1 MREFLR
7 KPILIALAITM
18 AGSGMIADDLAW
30 SAPGWYGMAGAQSSK
45 WIVSGPFED
54 QKTCADALPAS
65 DKTYRYSCTF
75 LNVETP
81 L

>member
-1 MREFLR
+1 MRGFFS
-7 KPILIALAITM
+7 KPILLALAITM
-18 AGSGMIADDLAW
+18 AASGLIADDLAW
-30 SAPGWYGMAGAQSSK
+30 SAPGWYGVAGAQSAK

-54 QKTCADALPAS
+54 QDSCTQNLPAS
-65 DKTYRYSCTF
+65 VQQYRYSCTF